1 MKNLS
6 IGKIRGLQQL
16 ANGKGIMAMCAFDHR
31 GSLMRMLS
39 EKHPESVGYQ
49 TMVDF
54 KLDLCRA
61 LAPHASAI
69 LLDPVYGA
77 GQAIAAGILPR
88 DTGLLVSLEETG
100 YSGEAEARV
109 TDLLPDWNVK
119 KIKKMGATGAKLLLY
134 YRPDIDVAR
143 RQLDTVQKLAGDCLA
158 EDMPFVVEPVS
169 YKVGEAEA
177 NPQNFAR
184 VKPRLVIETARQI
197 TALPIDVLK
206 SEFPSDLEYEKDKSR
221 LLDFCHQLNEA
232 SQVPWV
238 ILSAGVNF
246 ELFYQEVE
254 IACQA
259 GASGFLAGRAL
270 WQEATQISSRKKRM
284 AFLENTVIGRLQ
296 SLTEL
301 ANTYGTPWYTKL
313 KASEVNENW
322 YRAYYS

>member
-16 ANGKGIMAMCAFDHR
+16 ANEKGIMAMCAFDHR

-39 EKHPESVGYQ
+39 EKHPERVSYQ

-77 GQAIAAGILPR
+77 GPAIAAGVLPR

-158 EDMPFVVEPVS
+158 EDMPFVVEPMS

-184 VKPRLVIETARQI
+184 VKPQLVIETAKQI
-197 TALPIDVLK
+197 TALSIDVLK
-206 SEFPSDLEYEKDKSR
+206 SEFPSDLEYEKDKGC
-221 LLDFCHQLNEA
+221 LLDFCRQLNEA
-232 SQVPWV
+232 SRVPWV

-254 IACQA
+254 LACQA

-270 WQEATQISSRKKRM
+270 WQEAAQISSRKKRM
-284 AFLENTVIGRLQ
+284 AFLENTVVGRLQ

-301 ANTYGTPWYTKL
+301 ANASGAPWYTKL
-313 KASEVNENW
+313 EAGKVNENW
-322 YRAYYS
+322 YQAY

>member
-1 MKNLS
+1 MKKLS

-16 ANGKGIMAMCAFDHR
+16 ANEKGIMAMCAFDHR
-31 GSLMRMLS
+31 GSLMRMLGERYS
-39 EKHPESVGYQ
+39 ESIGYQ

-100 YSGEAEARV
+100 YSGEAESRI
-109 TDLLPDWNVK
+109 TNILPDWNVK

-143 RQLDTVQKLAGDCLA
+143 RQLDTVQKLAGDCLV

-169 YKVGEAEA
+169 YKVGKAEA

-184 VKPRLVIETARQI
+184 VKPRLVIETAKQI

-206 SEFPSDLEYEKDKSR
+206 SEFPSDLEYEKDKGW

-270 WQEATQISSRKKRM
+270 WQEATRISSRKKRM

-301 ANTYGTPWYTKL
+301 ANTCGTPWYTKL
-313 KASEVNENW
+313 EASEVNENW
-322 YRAYYS
+322 YRAY

>member
-1 MKNLS
+1 
-6 IGKIRGLQQL
+6 
-16 ANGKGIMAMCAFDHR
+16 MAMCAFDHR
-31 GSLMRMLS
+31 GSLMRMLD

-69 LLDPVYGA
+69 LLDPIYGA
-77 GQAIAAGILPR
+77 GQAIAAAVLSR

-134 YRPDIDVAR
+134 YRPDLDIAKK
-143 RQLDTVQKLAGDCLA
+143 QLNIVQKIASDCLS
-158 EDMPFVVEPVS
+158 EDMPFVVEPMS

-184 VKPRLVIETARQI
+184 LKPRLVIETAKQI

-206 SEFPSDLEYEKDKSR
+206 SEFPSDLKYEKDKGR
-221 LLDFCHQLNEA
+221 LLDFCHQLDEA

-270 WQEATQISSRKKRM
+270 WQEAAQISSRKKRM
-284 AFLENTVIGRLQ
+284 AFLENTVVRRLQ

-301 ANTYGTPWYTKL
+301 ANASGVPWYTKL
-313 KASEVNENW
+313 EASKVNENW
-322 YRAYYS
+322 YRAY